1 MRGPNRSISI
11 AGGACPKRPG
21 RGLEGERDR
30 EAQWPIGFRD
40 GGPGNRPHQTPLY
53 VAGGWARKTAG
64 GSRVSGAVAHLSKS
78 RRAARWRDAIA
89 NRPPD
94 AGYRRPQARR
104 RMRQNDQP
112 TSRCSFLFPIE
123 QTEAAAFVLLGRC
136 CGVTRVISSWW
147 QKHLSPLPL
156 TT

>member
-1 MRGPNRSISI
+1 MTRKRNGRSASGM
-11 AGGACPKRPG
+11 AG
-21 RGLEGERDR
+21 RGI
-30 EAQWPIGFRD
+30 AT
-40 GGPGNRPHQTPLY
+40 RPHQTPLY

-64 GSRVSGAVAHLSKS
+64 SSRVSGAVAHLSKS
-78 RRAARWRDAIA
+78 RRAARRSDAIA

-94 AGYRRPQARR
+94 AGYGRPQARR
-104 RMRQNDQP
+104 RMRQNDRP

-123 QTEAAAFVLLGRC
+123 QTEAAAFALLGRC